1 MSDPVQ
7 LEIPDWRMTVE
18 EFLAWYEA
26 QPKEA
31 GHFEL
36 WDGHVVCK
44 QGPTGSMN
52 AERAKHR
59 RIKSL
64 LFVALRDAVRIADI
78 EANVEPDGAT
88 VLLPGGQSVEPDA
101 LVYVGERVDDDSIT
115 IPNPVI
121 VCEVLSPSTAK
132 TDMSTKLEGYFT
144 LPSIQHY
151 LIADPDKPL
160 IIVHSRESGN
170 LLSTRLVGD
179 PGSHLRLDP
188 PGLDI
193 DLSEILGR

>member
-7 LEIPDWRMTVE
+7 LEIPDWRMTIE

-31 GHFEL
+31 GRFEL

-44 QGPTGSMN
+44 QGPAGSMN

-64 LFVALRDAVRIADI
+64 LFVALRDAIRVADI

-101 LVYVGERVDDDSIT
+101 LVYVGEPVSDDSIT

-144 LPSIQHY
+144 LSSIQHY

-160 IIVHSRESGN
+160 IIVHSRGSGN
-170 LLSTRLVGD
+170 LLSTRLVAD